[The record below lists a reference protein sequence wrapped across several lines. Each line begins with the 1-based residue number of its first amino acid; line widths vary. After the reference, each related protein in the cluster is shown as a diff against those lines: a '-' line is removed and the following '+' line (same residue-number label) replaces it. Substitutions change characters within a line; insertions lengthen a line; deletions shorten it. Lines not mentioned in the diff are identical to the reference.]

1 MQWQLSLN
9 EVYWTGHWILVVWTP
24 MVAVAI
30 ALLVFS
36 LREPAWKWRWLGS
49 TMLVWLGRVSFGIY
63 LWHFQVMRA
72 LVLLWP
78 ELWSSP
84 SMSLLAWVTGL
95 PATLALAAL
104 SLLLRRA
111 APNGLGKAP
120 F

>member
-36 LREPAWKWRWLGS
+36 LREPEWKWR
-49 TMLVWLGRVSFGIY
+49 WLGRVSFGIY